1 MFAPREKSRTA
12 RSIRT
17 VLLAG
22 TIAALLVV
30 LGAAA
35 WVSFDASEEE
45 AQELFDA
52 RLATSGRVL
61 EALVARQ
68 VEQATIAAP
77 IVITLPHPLEAAD
90 HDKPNPLGHYYE
102 TKIAFQVLDDDGKL
116 LVRSASAPDAP
127 LAPLV
132 AGFSTQA
139 FEQRQWRV
147 FLLRSGHV
155 WVLVAER
162 DDARREL
169 SEKLALVVAAPLSVG
184 IPLLL
189 LLLSLLIRYGLAPLS
204 SLAHQIEA
212 RQPGSVTRLTLSRTP
227 VEIAPVLDALNGLL
241 GRVQDALARERRF
254 AADAAH
260 ELRTPLAALKVHAQ
274 NAARASSAAERDA
287 SLRRM
292 LIGLERTIHLAEQ
305 MLAFSRAGVP
315 GEPVQLGPVSL
326 PRLVADALETLQSR
340 VRERA
345 IKVNVLCTPPGEIE
359 VHGDRQKLGS
369 LVSNLLDNAVRHVPE
384 GSVVEVVLR
393 HDAGETSLAVTD
405 EGPGIPVALRERVFE
420 SYYRIPGSTG
430 SGSGLGL
437 AIVKEIALA
446 HGARVELAEG
456 PGGRGTRVVVHFP
469 TG

>member
-90 HDKPNPLGHYYE
+90 HDKPNPLGDYYE

-147 FLLRSGHV
+147 SCSAPATSGCWSPSGTMRGGSCRRSSRS
-155 WVLVAER
+155 WS
-162 DDARREL
+162 RR
-169 SEKLALVVAAPLSVG
+169 
-184 IPLLL
+184 
-189 LLLSLLIRYGLAPLS
+189 RS
-204 SLAHQIEA
+204 SWAF
-212 RQPGSVTRLTLSRTP
+212 RCSSC
-227 VEIAPVLDALNGLL
+227 
-241 GRVQDALARERRF
+241 
-254 AADAAH
+254 
-260 ELRTPLAALKVHAQ
+260 
-274 NAARASSAAERDA
+274 SSA
-287 SLRRM
+287 
-292 LIGLERTIHLAEQ
+292 
-305 MLAFSRAGVP
+305 
-315 GEPVQLGPVSL
+315 
-326 PRLVADALETLQSR
+326 
-340 VRERA
+340 
-345 IKVNVLCTPPGEIE
+345 C
-359 VHGDRQKLGS
+359 
-369 LVSNLLDNAVRHVPE
+369 
-384 GSVVEVVLR
+384 
-393 HDAGETSLAVTD
+393 
-405 EGPGIPVALRERVFE
+405 
-420 SYYRIPGSTG
+420 
-430 SGSGLGL
+430 
-437 AIVKEIALA
+437 
-446 HGARVELAEG
+446 
-456 PGGRGTRVVVHFP
+456 
-469 TG
+469 